1 MTLYQITF
9 IVNFLA
15 LFIALWLGL
24 YLVSRSPRSSTAW
37 LTALT
42 LWSVGGLFINVLLA
56 LNPPPVIA
64 GGIWWH
70 KLLFPFWASNTINQ
84 GASAWLQGWLLGLS
98 VVFWHHAT
106 MLMRPGKMNAW
117 RWSRVIAGYL
127 IGLAGAILQYQAKI
141 FTAVKGGDP
150 LYINSLS
157 AGPYYQIFTV
167 AILVLTGLS
176 AYNMLR
182 SARVAST
189 NIARRQLQTLAN
201 ASLVTVMIGPV
212 SLVSTGLNLFP
223 IPMVVMSTLAAI
235 YVVTIGYGVA
245 RYSAV
250 MEGRTI
256 TRDILYNF
264 ILTTFIIGAYLV
276 AARILVSA
284 YGVPKVVMIIIPV
297 FAIYTHSLINIGHRL
312 MDRVFYQKETRRLRS
327 NLLQLSRL
335 AGESEVLKENLDLPL
350 GELCNSVRATYGLI
364 FTFDGERARLLSDFK
379 WRNIPIDISAQTFF
393 ADDMTRLNAGQ
404 FQAPLDEAALL
415 VPLFAE
421 AKQVGALVLGQ
432 PANGTRYASED
443 MDHLLYPTDQIAE
456 ALFLHSRNIEHL
468 KKVGQIVD
476 ASPAAPT
483 VKSSIPVETVDYA
496 LRNISNY
503 AYLADS
509 PLGELIIVRKKMT
522 GDKRTYVER
531 GKAVQAVVLE
541 ALEKMKPSL
550 DIPRDPL
557 PREWYPYVILH
568 DAYVGEI
575 QNRDI
580 MSKLYISEGTF
591 NRTRRTAISSLARA
605 LAEMEIS
612 E

>member
-9 IVNFLA
+9 VVNFLA

-42 LWSVGGLFINVLLA
+42 LWSMGGLFINVLLA

-64 GGIWWH
+64 AGIWWH
-70 KLLFPFWASNTINQ
+70 KFLFPFWASNTINQ

-117 RWSRVIAGYL
+117 RWSRIIAGYL
-127 IGLAGAILQYQAKI
+127 VGLAGAILQYQAKI

-150 LYINSLS
+150 LYVNSLS
-157 AGPYYQIFTV
+157 PGPYYQIFTF

-189 NIARRQLQTLAN
+189 NITRRQLQTLAN

-284 YGVPKVVMIIIPV
+284 YGVPKVIMIIIPV

-312 MDRVFYQKETRRLRS
+312 MDRVFYQKETRHLRS
-327 NLLQLSRL
+327 NLQRLSRL

-379 WRNIPIDISAQTFF
+379 WPNIPIDVSAQTFF

-421 AKQVGALVLGQ
+421 AKQIGALVLGQ
-432 PANGTRYASED
+432 PANGIRYASED
-443 MDHLLYPTDQIAE
+443 MDRLLYPTDQIAE
-456 ALFLHSRNIEHL
+456 ALFLQSRNIEHL
-468 KKVGQIVD
+468 KQVEQIVD

-483 VKSSIPVETVDYA
+483 AKSSIPVETVDYA

-509 PLGELIIVRKKMT
+509 HLAELTIVRKKMT

-531 GKAVQAVVLE
+531 GKAVQSVILE
-541 ALEKMKPSL
+541 A
-550 DIPRDPL
+550 
-557 PREWYPYVILH
+557 
-568 DAYVGEI
+568 
-575 QNRDI
+575 
-580 MSKLYISEGTF
+580 SKK
-591 NRTRRTAISSLARA
+591 
-605 LAEMEIS
+605 
-612 E
+612 